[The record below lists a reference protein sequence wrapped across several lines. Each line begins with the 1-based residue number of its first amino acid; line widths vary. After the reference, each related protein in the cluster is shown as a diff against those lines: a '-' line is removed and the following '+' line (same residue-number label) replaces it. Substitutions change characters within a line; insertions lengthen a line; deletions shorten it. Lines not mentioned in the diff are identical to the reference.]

1 MGWLYDYLR
10 LKINHYIIIDNFFP
24 DEICQKLRYK
34 TLNSDHYHT
43 TYFDYKALDFD
54 SPQVESE
61 TLKDIADKYV
71 APKISLVKASHYDR
85 SWSFVYN
92 NIARGVMPHA
102 DPSFI
107 NVNIW
112 MTPDECV
119 HDHDKNGL
127 VIYRRKSLESWD
139 WIDYNGNK
147 NNIGVFL
154 KDSKY
159 DIIPYK
165 YNRAIIFRG
174 NTFHSTNSVHMKNG
188 DQNRRVNYTFLY
200 T

>member
-1 MGWLYDYLR
+1 
-10 LKINHYIIIDNFFP
+10 
-24 DEICQKLRYK
+24 
-34 TLNSDHYHT
+34 
-43 TYFDYKALDFD
+43 
-54 SPQVESE
+54 
-61 TLKDIADKYV
+61 
-71 APKISLVKASHYDR
+71 
-85 SWSFVYN
+85 
-92 NIARGVMPHA
+92 MPHA

-119 HDHDKNGL
+119 QDHDKNGL
-127 VIYRRKSLESWD
+127 VIYRRKALESWD

-165 YNRAIIFRG
+165 YNRAIIFRC